1 MKRVYALNATSYQWT
16 SMLVQAPKTDAQ
28 IVAMKQ
34 DHSPAVDNTN
44 RKEYTMKTTTYK
56 VKIPIEVPAEEL
68 WSAVFGSGFESDPVN
83 DEWLKGLRFVEGSW
97 DVPGLIE
104 LRYINKDG
112 HLQRSFY
119 TAHDLAGALGVA
131 MSKEYNHVPCGGK
144 IGMDFSNYDSCVADL
159 LLQVMVYG
167 EEVFA

>member
-1 MKRVYALNATSYQWT
+1 
-16 SMLVQAPKTDAQ
+16 MLVQAPRTNVQ
-28 IVAMKQ
+28 IVAIQQ

-44 RKEYTMKTTTYK
+44 RKEYTMKTATYK

-68 WSAVFGSGFESDPVN
+68 WSAVFGSGFESDPVSN
-83 DEWLKGLRFVEGSW
+83 EWLRGFRFIEGSW
-97 DVPGLIE
+97 DIPGLVEIE
-104 LRYINKDG
+104 YIDKEEKV
-112 HLQRSFY
+112 QRNFY

>member
-1 MKRVYALNATSYQWT
+1 
-16 SMLVQAPKTDAQ
+16 
-28 IVAMKQ
+28 
-34 DHSPAVDNTN
+34 
-44 RKEYTMKTTTYK
+44 MKTTTYK

-68 WSAVFGSGFESDPVN
+68 WSAVFGSGFESDPVSS
-83 DEWLKGLRFVEGSW
+83 EWLRGFRFIEGSW
-97 DVPGLIE
+97 DVPGLVE
-104 LRYINKDG
+104 LWYINKEDSF
-112 HLQRSFY
+112 QKSFY

>member
-1 MKRVYALNATSYQWT
+1 
-16 SMLVQAPKTDAQ
+16 MLVQAPKTSVQ
-28 IVAMKQ
+28 IVAMEQ
-34 DHSPAVDNTN
+34 DHPPAVDNY

-68 WSAVFGSGFESDPVN
+68 WGAVFGSGFESDPVSN
-83 DEWLKGLRFVEGSW
+83 EWLSGFRFIEGSW
-97 DVPGLIE
+97 DIPGLVEIQYLDKE
-104 LRYINKDG
+104 GN
-112 HLQRSFY
+112 LQRNFY

-144 IGMDFSNYDSCVADL
+144 IGTDFSNYDSCVADL

>member
-1 MKRVYALNATSYQWT
+1 MKRAYALNAISYQWT
-16 SMLVQAPKTDAQ
+16 SMLVQVPKITVQ

-34 DHSPAVDNTN
+34 DHSPAVDNY

-68 WSAVFGSGFESDPVN
+68 WSAVFGSGFESDPVSN
-83 DEWLKGLRFVEGSW
+83 EWLRGFRFIEGSW
-97 DVPGLIE
+97 DIPGLVAIE
-104 LRYINKDG
+104 YIDKEGKVKSNY
-112 HLQRSFY
+112 Y

-131 MSKEYNHVPCGGK
+131 MSKEYNHFPCGGK
-144 IGMDFSNYDSCVADL
+144 IDMDFSNYDSCVADL

>member
-1 MKRVYALNATSYQWT
+1 
-16 SMLVQAPKTDAQ
+16 MLVQAPRTNVQ
-28 IVAMKQ
+28 IVAIQQ

-56 VKIPIEVPAEEL
+56 VKIPVEVPAEEL
-68 WSAVFGSGFESDPVN
+68 WSAVFGSGFESDPVSS
-83 DEWLKGLRFVEGSW
+83 EWLKGFRFIEGSW
-97 DVPGLIE
+97 DVPGLVE
-104 LRYINKDG
+104 LWYINTEGSFQK
-112 HLQRSFY
+112 SFY

-131 MSKEYNHVPCGGK
+131 MSKEYNHVPCGGR

>member
-1 MKRVYALNATSYQWT
+1 
-16 SMLVQAPKTDAQ
+16 MLVQAPKTSAQ
-28 IVAMKQ
+28 IVAIQQ

-56 VKIPIEVPAEEL
+56 VKIPVEVPAEEL
-68 WSAVFGSGFESDPVN
+68 WSAVFGSGFESDPVSS
-83 DEWLKGLRFVEGSW
+83 EWLKGFRFIEGSW
-97 DVPGLIE
+97 DVPGLVE
-104 LRYINKDG
+104 LWYINKEG
-112 HLQRSFY
+112 SFQKSFY
-119 TAHDLAGALGVA
+119 TAHDLASALGVA

-167 EEVFA
+167 EETFA

>member
-1 MKRVYALNATSYQWT
+1 ME
-16 SMLVQAPKTDAQ
+16 
-28 IVAMKQ
+28 Q
-34 DHSPAVDNTN
+34 DHPPAVDNY

-56 VKIPIEVPAEEL
+56 VKVPIEVPAEEL
-68 WSAVFGSGFESDPVN
+68 WGAVFGSGFESDPVSN
-83 DEWLKGLRFVEGSW
+83 EWLRGFRFIEGSW
-97 DVPGLIE
+97 DVPGLVEIQYLDKE
-104 LRYINKDG
+104 GNLKRN
-112 HLQRSFY
+112 FY

-144 IGMDFSNYDSCVADL
+144 IGTDFSNYDSCVADL

>member
-1 MKRVYALNATSYQWT
+1 
-16 SMLVQAPKTDAQ
+16 MLVQAPRTNVQ

-34 DHSPAVDNTN
+34 DHFPAVDNTN

-68 WSAVFGSGFESDPVN
+68 WSAVFGSGFESDPVSS
-83 DEWLKGLRFVEGSW
+83 EWLKGFRFIEGSW
-97 DVPGLIE
+97 DVPGLVE
-104 LRYINKDG
+104 LWYINNEGSFQK
-112 HLQRSFY
+112 SFY

-144 IGMDFSNYDSCVADL
+144 IGTDFSNYDSCVADL